1 MSSLPWFKRSRQIS
15 ISLKLEWSYWRYPV
29 FFSLRSK
36 FYQDL
41 RRDVYDKRLGREKND
56 AGSKLYTNLVPRVP
70 LPFSFEKVLLWR
82 RTRKEPRSEARFV
95 PLLFLYSQSLG
106 RKKKNW
112 SPEIQRSSQ
121 LRWRVTFVSERKLS
135 NPAKFWCV
143 SAVTGLVTSIFWLVL
158 VYLGLGAGAGRE
170 GVGVVQTFRWR
181 SLGQSMLL
189 SQMHK
194 ITWVIFSDIV
204 RFIRIFFPFRSF
216 L

>member
-1 MSSLPWFKRSRQIS
+1 MSSLPWFKRSRQIL

-29 FFSLRSK
+29 FCSLRSK

-56 AGSKLYTNLVPRVP
+56 AGSKLYANLVPRVP

-82 RTRKEPRSEARFV
+82 RTRKV

-112 SPEIQRSSQ
+112 SPEVQRSSQ

-158 VYLGLGAGAGRE
+158 VYLGVGAGAGRE

-181 SLGQSMLL
+181 SLDQSMLL

-194 ITWVIFSDIV
+194 ITWVILSDIV

>member
-15 ISLKLEWSYWRYPV
+15 ISLKLEGSYWRYPV

-56 AGSKLYTNLVPRVP
+56 AGSKLYANLVPRVP

-121 LRWRVTFVSERKLS
+121 LRWRVTFVSERELS
-135 NPAKFWCV
+135 NKQ
-143 SAVTGLVTSIFWLVL
+143 SSDKKEGK
-158 VYLGLGAGAGRE
+158 GLGERE
-170 GVGVVQTFRWR
+170 SCCSVWKEANHWVTWPRVVP
-181 SLGQSMLL
+181 
-189 SQMHK
+189 
-194 ITWVIFSDIV
+194 DIQA
-204 RFIRIFFPFRSF
+204 RN
-216 L
+216 

>member
-15 ISLKLEWSYWRYPV
+15 ISLKLEGSYWRYPV

-41 RRDVYDKRLGREKND
+41 RRDVYEKRLGREKND
-56 AGSKLYTNLVPRVP
+56 AGSKLYANLVPRVP

-82 RTRKEPRSEARFV
+82 RSEARFV

-121 LRWRVTFVSERKLS
+121 LRWRVTFVSERELS
-135 NPAKFWCV
+135 NPAKFWYV

>member
-1 MSSLPWFKRSRQIS
+1 MFMIRDWGEKRTTLGLSYMPTLFPGFLSLSPSKKYFCEEGRERS
-15 ISLKLEWSYWRYPV
+15 LGA
-29 FFSLRSK
+29 
-36 FYQDL
+36 
-41 RRDVYDKRLGREKND
+41 RLG
-56 AGSKLYTNLVPRVP
+56 LCLC
-70 LPFSFEKVLLWR
+70 FSFTLNRWAVR
-82 RTRKEPRSEARFV
+82 
-95 PLLFLYSQSLG
+95 
-106 RKKKNW
+106 KKNW
-112 SPEIQRSSQ
+112 SPEVQRSSQ

-135 NPAKFWCV
+135 NPAKFWYV

-158 VYLGLGAGAGRE
+158 VYLGVEAGAGRE

-181 SLGQSMLL
+181 SLDKSMLL